1 MELFRPLLLIFVNG
15 FCLGFV
21 IFEIIECIKTY
32 NAKPIGTTMSLEK
45 SADIIFPTITVCPK
59 FGFGTKSQYKFN
71 QSHLEDICGIRYIH
85 IFKSL

>member
-1 MELFRPLLLIFVNG
+1 MELFRQLFLIFVNG

-32 NAKPIGTTMSLEK
+32 NAKPIGTQMSLEK

-59 FGFGTKSQYKFN
+59 FGKDKPFN
-71 QSHLEDICGIRYIH
+71 QSHLEGTCGIR
-85 IFKSL
+85 